1 MKKFMTIPFLIL
13 AMLVFVSCV
22 EEDDLEEGLS
32 GDTTPADTAPAGDTE
47 PSDTGDTTPAETGDT
62 TPADTGDTTPG
73 QDTTD
78 SETGDTGT
86 TPTPSPD
93 PSCTPSCGG
102 KECGDDGCG
111 GSCGDCPASHTCN
124 ISTNLCMCT
133 PSCAGKLCTDDDGC
147 GGTCGCKSNE
157 ECNVETGACE
167 CIPSCD
173 GKECGGDGC
182 GGTCGGCAEDE
193 VCIESTHTCKGCT
206 KVTLA
211 PVATLSKGGTG
222 RYYKTVK
229 NAYTPN
235 TGDTS
240 KEDKY
245 VLSFTTST
253 TIETGKEINLA
264 EFDSLKNCE
273 EGMANNAICFIIGE
287 DNDRSDGTNPAKTFF
302 TQSGTLTIDE
312 YNKSNSN
319 IKFTLKGVKLGEMK
333 HEDGGLIDG
342 GDKDYFVTNGDCITV
357 EDTTLTYPA
366 E

>member
-1 MKKFMTIPFLIL
+1 
-13 AMLVFVSCV
+13 
-22 EEDDLEEGLS
+22 
-32 GDTTPADTAPAGDTE
+32 
-47 PSDTGDTTPAETGDT
+47 
-62 TPADTGDTTPG
+62 
-73 QDTTD
+73 
-78 SETGDTGT
+78 
-86 TPTPSPD
+86 
-93 PSCTPSCGG
+93 
-102 KECGDDGCG
+102 
-111 GSCGDCPASHTCN
+111 
-124 ISTNLCMCT
+124 MCT
-133 PSCAGKLCTDDDGC
+133 PSCAGKLCTDEDGC

-157 ECNVETGACE
+157 ICIEETGACE
-167 CIPSCD
+167 CVPSCD
-173 GKECGGDGC
+173 GKECGNDGC

-211 PVATLSKGGTG
+211 PIATLSKGGTG

-312 YNKSNSN
+312 YNKSTSN